1 MTKMVLFAFPTP
13 RCRHSCLFSDIHL
26 YELLAMKEQRQ
37 KIIGKAN
44 YSALLPKVMFY
55 IGETSCRS
63 ALLKAE

>member
-1 MTKMVLFAFPTP
+1 
-13 RCRHSCLFSDIHL
+13 
-26 YELLAMKEQRQ
+26 MKEQRQ